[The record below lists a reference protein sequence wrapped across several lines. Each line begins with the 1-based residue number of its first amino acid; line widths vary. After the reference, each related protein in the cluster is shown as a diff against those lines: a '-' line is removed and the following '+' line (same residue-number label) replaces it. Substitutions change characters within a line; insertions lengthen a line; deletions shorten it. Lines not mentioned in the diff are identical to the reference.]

1 MHTWT
6 VRRRVLWTVCI
17 DKIKIGGVYDKVKPE
32 TVFKPMC
39 EEEKAMRIL
48 KKVLLTVSATVFAF
62 TASVTPA
69 ALPQTQIVAEAAT
82 MKLNKKLNVKG
93 VTKLD
98 FHDDIYDRV

>member
-1 MHTWT
+1 M
-6 VRRRVLWTVCI
+6 
-17 DKIKIGGVYDKVKPE
+17 KPE